1 MLTVSIKEIDKS
13 NESEVRKVRLKPD
26 QETFIES
33 VDECLKEASEYPE
46 WQPVA
51 IYSDDKVVGFA
62 MYGSFGPNKDTWID
76 RIIIDK
82 QYQGRGI
89 GKAAMRQ
96 LIDRVSKTYDVTV
109 IYLSLVE
116 ENEAAAHL
124 YHQLGFEYMNE
135 KDSNGELLFKYVIN

>member
-1 MLTVSIKEIDKS
+1 MTQVAIKEVNKS

-33 VDECLKEASEYPE
+33 VAECLEEAKEYPQ

-51 IYSDDKVVGFA
+51 IYSHDKVVGFA

-82 QYQGRGI
+82 DYQGLGL
-89 GKAAMRQ
+89 GSEAMRH
-96 LIDRVSKTYDVTV
+96 LIEIVSKRYGIRV
-109 IYLSLVE
+109 IYLSIVE
-116 ENEAAAHL
+116 GNEVAAHL
-124 YHQLGFEYMNE
+124 YNRLGFEYMNE
-135 KDSNGELLFKYVIN
+135 KDPNGERIYKHEID